1 MGSPSRSNQ
10 CASGGSPISRRLF
23 LGTMAFA
30 SAAAAT
36 MTAPELLVGG
46 RWFEA
51 AAAQTVDSLHDTFN
65 GLLAFV
71 VPGNDAYSVAQGVH
85 TVEAGGVDSGAA
97 DAFIETIDLST
108 PFVPQFSAQVAAL
121 LNGLAVQVR
130 PASAGGA
137 FLSPFARLSSTDKT
151 AVFQIMDSNDAFK
164 VLAGVLP
171 GFVAYFVYSDAGTFD
186 PSTRSITGRP
196 LGWTLS
202 SYDGVADGRDE
213 FLGFLRAE

>member
-1 MGSPSRSNQ
+1 
-10 CASGGSPISRRLF
+10 
-23 LGTMAFA
+23 MAFA

-36 MTAPELLVGG
+36 LLSPEFLVGG
-46 RWFEA
+46 RWFESA
-51 AAAQTVDSLHDTFN
+51 SAQTVDSLHDTFN

-71 VPGNDAYSVAQGVH
+71 VPGNDAYSIAQGVS
-85 TVEAGGVDSGAA
+85 TVESGGVDSGAG
-97 DAFIETIDLST
+97 DALIATIDLAT

-121 LNGLAVQVR
+121 LNGLALEVK
-130 PASAGGA
+130 PAAAEGA
-137 FLSPFARLSSTDKT
+137 FASPFARLSNAEKA

-171 GFVAYFVYSDAGTFD
+171 SFVAFFVYSEAGTFD

-202 SYDGVADGRDE
+202 NYDGVADGRDE
-213 FLGFLRAE
+213 FLGYLQGV